1 MLMHNKTP
9 RIYTFIE
16 SFDKEKISKLP
27 STIGIIYRNYNT
39 DLKNDQILKI
49 KDFCKANNKKI
60 YLANN
65 FKLAFQN
72 KLDGVYIPSFNRNLN
87 FKNLNKRKNFII
99 LGSAH
104 NLQEIKIKEK
114 QCAKIIFLSPVFKT
128 KNYKKILG
136 ISKFNFLARQT
147 KKRIVAL
154 GGINKKN
161 INYLK
166 ISKIFG
172 FSAIKYFN
180 NKNEQS

>member
-1 MLMHNKTP
+1 MHNKTP

-128 KNYKKILG
+128 QNHKNYLG
-136 ISKFNFLARQT
+136 IYRFMSL
-147 KKRIVAL
+147 KKLTNYKVIAL
-154 GGINKKN
+154 GGINIFN
-161 INYLK
+161 LK
-166 ISKIFG
+166 RLRLTNCFGIASISFIISLYNGK
-172 FSAIKYFN
+172 
-180 NKNEQS
+180 